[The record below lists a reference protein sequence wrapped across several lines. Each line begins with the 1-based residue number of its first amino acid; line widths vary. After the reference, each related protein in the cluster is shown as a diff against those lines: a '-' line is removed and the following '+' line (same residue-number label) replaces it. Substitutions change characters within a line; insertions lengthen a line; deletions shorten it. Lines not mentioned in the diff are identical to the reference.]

1 MTGFI
6 KTLINSKWHR
16 NIYIYAIYASYVLII
31 IAFTGFFYISPKY
44 LTTLED
50 WIKYYVIAFLLLRF
64 NPWISNI
71 KDRRENAEVDRK
83 IAFSAG
89 IFLLLTT
96 AATDVAMNSLSH
108 IGIPINNI

>member
-1 MTGFI
+1 MTRFV
-6 KTLINSKWHR
+6 KTLIDSNWHR
-16 NIYIYAIYASYVLII
+16 NIYVYAIYASYVLIM
-31 IAFTGFFYISPKY
+31 IAFTGIFYISPTY
-44 LTTLED
+44 LLTLEN

-89 IFLLLTT
+89 VFLLLTT
-96 AATDVAMNSLSH
+96 AATDIAVKSLSH
-108 IGIPINNI
+108 IGIPTQ